1 MRFQNALKAVLD
13 FVWSTLELI
22 VKHPVFWLLLI
33 AFMIYGI
40 AQSPPPPGPEMCPTC
55 QQLIRR

>member
-22 VKHPVFWLLLI
+22 VKHPVFWLLFVC
-33 AFMIYGI
+33 FMIWCI
-40 AQSPPPPGPEMCPTC
+40 VQAPPVPEKQVCPTC
-55 QQLIRR
+55 QQMIRR